1 MLTYV
6 GLNSHSHGSR
16 FFISLV
22 FAVAAQ
28 VCVCVCVCFTCRS
41 VGRLEVV
48 RAYEY
53 VCVCVCVCVCIHTFL
68 CMIKNQLDAHMILCF
83 YV

>member
-6 GLNSHSHGSR
+6 GLNSRSHGSR
-16 FFISLV
+16 LFISLV

-28 VCVCVCVCFTCRS
+28 VCVCVCVFLIRRS

-48 RAYEY
+48 REY
-53 VCVCVCVCVCIHTFL
+53 VCVCVCVCV
-68 CMIKNQLDAHMILCF
+68 
-83 YV
+83 